1 MQYKYYKNLW
11 RINKMIKVILLA
23 VFFITAYELGKMAGM
38 KLILELIKQY
48 LEDSKDIDD
57 FLYKFSLL
65 WKNEMEDKWN

>member
-1 MQYKYYKNLW
+1 MLQ
-11 RINKMIKVILLA
+11 VILLA